1 VQDLQALLRFLA
13 QPESNLRAAEFLRS
27 RFVRVSDAGLAA
39 LAPALSAAVIA
50 PDPPSV
56 ELSDEDLRLLACA
69 RSGALRW
76 MALTDRVPPGELID
90 LVMRESMYAMELTGL
105 RAGQARENVKKVRG
119 LVRRVENRGYTTI
132 GRLAEYFETLRAGD
146 ESNAVIEARGCVSLM
161 TIHAAKGLEFPA
173 VFVVNL
179 HAPGRGGSQGVTVIE
194 RSVDGQPE
202 VAFGATDGTKLEDR
216 RELEELRRL
225 LYVAVTRARDR
236 LYLAGEVDDD
246 GILRAPKRSLANLLP
261 ISLRQMFTRA
271 SLTEDDEVQ
280 WEGGGHPF
288 AVRVCRASPPAT
300 APHRRVEAGEEEGER
315 AVSADR
321 GPLVPDPP
329 VVRSA
334 TSFGP
339 STRPSADLAPEKDD
353 VRRDRALGRLAGTL
367 VHRLFQLGVAGQHQ
381 AADLAKHLGRLAR
394 PEELVDVPDV
404 RQFFAE
410 VARAFAALAGRPDV
424 SAWLA
429 AGRAHYEVPFSFA
442 SPDTP
447 GVVLRG
453 SIDCLIVHP
462 DGSIRVLEFK
472 TGAPQPEHRAQ
483 IETYLAAARS
493 FFPAADVTGELVY
506 PAPGD

>member
-1 VQDLQALLRFLA
+1 
-13 QPESNLRAAEFLRS
+13 
-27 RFVRVSDAGLAA
+27 
-39 LAPALSAAVIA
+39 
-50 PDPPSV
+50 
-56 ELSDEDLRLLACA
+56 
-69 RSGALRW
+69 
-76 MALTDRVPPGELID
+76 
-90 LVMRESMYAMELTGL
+90 
-105 RAGQARENVKKVRG
+105 
-119 LVRRVENRGYTTI
+119 
-132 GRLAEYFETLRAGD
+132 
-146 ESNAVIEARGCVSLM
+146 
-161 TIHAAKGLEFPA
+161 
-173 VFVVNL
+173 
-179 HAPGRGGSQGVTVIE
+179 
-194 RSVDGQPE
+194 
-202 VAFGATDGTKLEDR
+202 
-216 RELEELRRL
+216 
-225 LYVAVTRARDR
+225 
-236 LYLAGEVDDD
+236 
-246 GILRAPKRSLANLLP
+246 
-261 ISLRQMFTRA
+261 
-271 SLTEDDEVQ
+271 
-280 WEGGGHPF
+280 
-288 AVRVCRASPPAT
+288 
-300 APHRRVEAGEEEGER
+300 
-315 AVSADR
+315 
-321 GPLVPDPP
+321 
-329 VVRSA
+329 
-334 TSFGP
+334 
-339 STRPSADLAPEKDD
+339 
-353 VRRDRALGRLAGTL
+353 LGRLAGTL